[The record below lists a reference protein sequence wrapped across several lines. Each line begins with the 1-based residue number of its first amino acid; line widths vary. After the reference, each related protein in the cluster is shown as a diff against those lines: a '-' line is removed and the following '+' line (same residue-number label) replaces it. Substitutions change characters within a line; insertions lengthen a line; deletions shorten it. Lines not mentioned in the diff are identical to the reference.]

1 MSNPIVK
8 SQVGEVHTFLE
19 KTVMNLES
27 YLNSITIEVLLQEKS
42 GDRAYYEGVL
52 SNLRRLLV
60 YCEEGLDSCLV
71 VMQNEPFI
79 KGAAEKTLYKI
90 YHQCIEEFF
99 SPRYD
104 LWYEDSRS
112 AYTGK
117 NSILF
122 RQEPPESI
130 IKLMAAAESDFQE
143 IREELEYYET
153 DFRTKIMQSRG

>member
-8 SQVGEVHTFLE
+8 TQVEEVHIFLE
-19 KTVMNLES
+19 KTVTNLEN
-27 YLNSITIEVLLQEKS
+27 YLNNITIEGLLLEKN
-42 GDRAYYEGVL
+42 GDRAYYEGLL
-52 SNLRRLLV
+52 SNIRRLLV
-60 YCEEGLDSCLV
+60 YCEESLDSCSV
-71 VMQNEPFI
+71 VLQKEPFI
-79 KGAAEKTLYKI
+79 KGAAEKTLYKV

-122 RQEPPESI
+122 RQELPESVVQ
-130 IKLMAAAESDFQE
+130 LMAAAESDFQQ

-153 DFRTKIMQSRG
+153 DFRTKITQSRG